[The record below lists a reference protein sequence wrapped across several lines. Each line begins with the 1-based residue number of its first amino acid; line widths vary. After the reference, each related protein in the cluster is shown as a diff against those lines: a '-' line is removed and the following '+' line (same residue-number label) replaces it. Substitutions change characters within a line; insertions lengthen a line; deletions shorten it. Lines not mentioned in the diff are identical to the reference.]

1 MPVVKSPFEAQ
12 HGFKSPGFSVDDQG
26 NVTLKSVTY
35 TVVEETVDVSGDYL
49 LRQAGNAFTIDGI
62 YQAGSTT
69 ELQSNP
75 TLTLTRGSSYVFNL
89 FLRVTNQAGQ
99 TLGDYSF
106 NLFELA
112 GGTYTLYDQGLKHVS
127 KDGLTE
133 KTGNEAQGQFEGKV
147 TWTIPDNA
155 PATMAFGDSDTD
167 PICTLNIIDPTVTGI
182 GTFSRITSTGNV
194 TAIGEDAVITLSP
207 TGLDS
212 RVNIQPEGGGMIS
225 NVSIVSNR
233 FEAGGDVLLNP
244 TDGLVVLAPTGSGA
258 VVIVRPQ
265 HTGTIDNMDIGTI
278 TPGSVTTDNLVSTG
292 GTINS
297 TVIGNTNPADAT
309 FSTGSIIAT
318 PSKKTSITNKK
329 YTDSRSVAM
338 AVAFGV

>member
-1 MPVVKSPFEAQ
+1 
-12 HGFKSPGFSVDDQG
+12 
-26 NVTLKSVTY
+26 
-35 TVVEETVDVSGDYL
+35 
-49 LRQAGNAFTIDGI
+49 
-62 YQAGSTT
+62 
-69 ELQSNP
+69 
-75 TLTLTRGSSYVFNL
+75 
-89 FLRVTNQAGQ
+89 
-99 TLGDYSF
+99 
-106 NLFELA
+106 
-112 GGTYTLYDQGLKHVS
+112 
-127 KDGLTE
+127 
-133 KTGNEAQGQFEGKV
+133 
-147 TWTIPDNA
+147 
-155 PATMAFGDSDTD
+155 MAFGDSDTD
-167 PICTLNIIDPTVTGI
+167 PLCTLNIIDPTVTGI